1 MKLSPMALLLALM
14 LTACGG
20 SQDRSI
26 ALTPIPA
33 PPSTGAN
40 TGTSAIDPL
49 CSQIRI
55 VELSRFDTTGTKEQ
69 VIGNNAV
76 IDKVCNG
83 RE

>member
-1 MKLSPMALLLALM
+1 MKLSLTLLLLALT
-14 LTACGG
+14 LTGCGG
-20 SQDRSI
+20 SQGRSI
-26 ALTPIPA
+26 ALSPIPA

-83 RE
+83 KD